1 MKLRE
6 IASEKAPETVNYA
19 PAVELTGH
27 ERLLFVSGQIPVAR
41 GGAVAEG
48 FAAQTRQVWA
58 NILHHLE
65 AAGMDYDNVVKVTT
79 YLSSHEHRMEY
90 RALRDEIL
98 GGRRP
103 ALTVVICDIFDPA
116 WLLEV
121 DVIAAA

>member
-1 MKLRE
+1 MTTLQQALADTFANGE
-6 IASEKAPETVNYA
+6 VQTVK
-19 PAVELTGH
+19 T
-27 ERLLFVSGQIPVAR
+27 
-41 GGAVAEG
+41 
-48 FAAQTRQVWA
+48 
-58 NILHHLE
+58 
-65 AAGMDYDNVVKVTT
+65 YDNVVKVTT